1 MTLITAENLSPDC
14 NKILVNTEK
23 TSRLGLK
30 AMERE
35 RERERRPADRRTKLI
50 TNDYH
55 VAVHGQKC

>member
-1 MTLITAENLSPDC
+1 MTLITAENLSLDC

-35 RERERRPADRRTKLI
+35 REREREDQQIGEP
-50 TNDYH
+50 N
-55 VAVHGQKC
+55 